1 MNDDLSHQMQLA
13 GELGVTEA
21 RLEAALRRIAELEAE
36 RDAYKWGYEY
46 LQHRMHSIDRH
57 GWATDCDDEI
67 AARTDAARAALKEKQ
82 P

>member
-36 RDAYKWGYEY
+36 RDALVEA
-46 LQHRMHSIDRH
+46 LHHVRVERD
-57 GWATDCDDEI
+57 
-67 AARTDAARAALKEKQ
+67 AAERTDFGPSWRAGME
-82 P
+82 